1 MDSEVS
7 KVEVTDIN
15 MPFLSMVW
23 FMVKWAIASIPAI
36 IILWMLFMMF
46 GGVLTGLMHIQKVKF
61 SIGQYG
67 NYYISHLD
75 WIHLPPFS
83 FKRVGWGLKSED
95 FGVYLKYKFCTLE
108 CKLFTLWVDILI
120 LISYN

>member
-46 GGVLTGLMHIQKVKF
+46 GGVLTGLMHI
-61 SIGQYG
+61 
-67 NYYISHLD
+67 
-75 WIHLPPFS
+75 
-83 FKRVGWGLKSED
+83 
-95 FGVYLKYKFCTLE
+95 
-108 CKLFTLWVDILI
+108 
-120 LISYN
+120 